1 MRYIEASP
9 RLRLRP
15 SHLLLMIY
23 RYMSGIYQV
32 GDLSALNYI
41 KGFLD
46 GISTQPKPERVLTV
60 SGHGI
65 GEAEMWL
72 AERVDGCK
80 IDTISFRLVDTQL
93 LQFLRAA
100 EATDI
105 ETVFSKFS
113 QMVAP
118 YEVLSEL
125 VSDPGLVPYWC
136 EQMEAITR
144 CFQEGRVTVFSDH
157 PLRIPSSRFYDLIYV
172 SHGWRYFS
180 MKAAEELRRHLSPQ
194 GWLAILMPSQDDSVD
209 GKISAHGR
217 FTNSPLVREARTL
230 FKKLLEDR
238 GYVLKPYRM
247 PQFDLRALA
256 ARRELIRFSVLA
268 PASSILIGELIL
280 RSLGE
285 HISDRA
291 RLEVLNETAARFKTL
306 RAPVNEEL
314 ELYIMEAKP

>member
-1 MRYIEASP
+1 MMYIEASP

-23 RYMSGIYQV
+23 RYLSGVYQV
-32 GDLSALNYI
+32 GDLSALNYV

-46 GISTQPKPERVLTV
+46 GNSAQPKLKRILTV

-72 AERVDGCK
+72 AGRVDGCE

-105 ETVFSKFS
+105 ERVFSKFS
-113 QMVAP
+113 QIVSP

-125 VSDPGLVPYWC
+125 VSDLGLVPYWC
-136 EQMEAITR
+136 EQAEAVTR
-144 CFQEGRVTVFSDH
+144 CFQEARVNVFSDH
-157 PLRIPSSRFYDLIYV
+157 PLRIPSSRLYDLIYV

-194 GWLAILMPSQDDSVD
+194 AWLAVLMPSQDGS
-209 GKISAHGR
+209 SR
-217 FTNSPLVREARTL
+217 FATTPPVREALAL
-230 FKKLLEDR
+230 FNKLLEDR
-238 GYVLKPYRM
+238 GYVLKPYHT
-247 PQFDLRALA
+247 PHLDLKALA
-256 ARRELIRFSVLA
+256 ARCELIRFSVLA

-291 RLEVLNETAARFKTL
+291 RLGVLNETAVHFKEL
-306 RAPVNEEL
+306 RMPVNEEL
-314 ELYIMEAKP
+314 QLYMMEAKL